1 MDPIL
6 DKAVEAVA
14 AKGKDK
20 ATALAIARVAKKM
33 CDDLGTGNDEA
44 TVVEKAVELCD
55 TMGEA
60 KYELDTFDLPGQE
73 IFAAGSWNGDT
84 YTEQNLEDIAQAF
97 RETQATWGVPVKLS
111 HDHPS
116 HLPAV
121 GWVENVRRVGRKL
134 MADFKRVP
142 KKIYDLIKAGG
153 YRGKSA
159 EVFWNVKVNGKT
171 YPYLLKAVAILGVDP
186 KAVQSINDLVALYGA
201 AGGHTQKAYEGAGES
216 KSYDLG
222 DDTKEEGKMEEL
234 KAKLAEAEKNY
245 AEATEKVKGLEADL
259 AKAKTAFDEQLVR
272 ATEVEGK
279 LKAYAEA
286 ETAKAIE
293 ATVNK
298 LIADA
303 KLAPAKKD
311 YAVALL
317 KGLKTTGEKQYKLN
331 DKEYSLEQIALEL
344 LNDGKVELNT
354 EENSEVGERQAA
366 DLDGKAKDYMAKH
379 EGVSYKDALRAVAP
393 TGK

>member
-6 DKAVEAVA
+6 DKAVEAVV

-20 ATALAIARVAKKM
+20 ASALAIARMAKKM
-33 CDDLGTGNDEA
+33 CDDLGVGNDEA
-44 TVVEKAVELCD
+44 AVVGKAVEMCD
-55 TMGEA
+55 TMGDK
-60 KYELDTFDLPGQE
+60 KYELDVFDLPSQE
-73 IFAAGSWNGDT
+73 IFASGKWNGDN
-84 YTEQNLEDIAQAF
+84 YTDEDLESMAQAF
-97 RETQATWGVPVKLS
+97 RETSQTWGVPVKLS

-121 GWVENVRRVGRKL
+121 GWVENVRRVGAKL
-134 MADFKRVP
+134 LADFKRVP

-159 EVFWNVKVNGKT
+159 EVFWNVKVNDKT

-201 AGGHTQKAYEGAGES
+201 AGGHTMKAYEGAGES

-222 DDTKEEGKMEEL
+222 DDIKEEAQMEEL

-245 AEATEKVKGLEADL
+245 AEATEKVKGLETEL
-259 AKAKTAFDEQLVR
+259 GKAKAAHDEQLKR
-272 ATEVEGK
+272 AVDAEGK
-279 LKAYAEA
+279 LTAYAEA
-286 ETAKAIE
+286 ETARNIE

-298 LIADA
+298 LIDDA

-317 KGLKTTGEKQYKLN
+317 KGLKSTAEKKYTFN
-331 DKEYSLEQIALEL
+331 EKEYSLEQIALEL
-344 LNDGKVELNT
+344 LESGKVDLNT

-366 DLDGKAKDYMAKH
+366 DLDGKAKEYMAKH
-379 EGVSYKDALRAVAP
+379 EGMSYKDALRAVAP

>member
-6 DKAVEAVA
+6 DKVIEAVT
-14 AKGKDK
+14 AKGKDR
-20 ATALAIARVAKKM
+20 ATALAIARMAKKM
-33 CDDLGTGNDEA
+33 CDDIGTGGDEA
-44 TVVEKAVELCD
+44 AVVGKAVEMCD
-55 TMGEA
+55 QMGEKA
-60 KYELDTFDLPGQE
+60 FELETFDLPGQE

-84 YTEQNLEDIAQAF
+84 YTEQNLEDMAQAF
-97 RETQATWGVPVKLS
+97 RETSATWGVPVKLS

-134 MADFKRVP
+134 MADFKKVP
-142 KKIYDLIKAGG
+142 KKIYELVKAGG

-159 EVFWNVKVNGKT
+159 EIYWNAKVNGKS

-201 AGGHTQKAYEGAGES
+201 AGGHTSKAYEGAGDS

-234 KAKLAEAEKNY
+234 KAKLAEAEKKY
-245 AEATEKVKGLEADL
+245 AEAIEKVNGLETEL
-259 AKAKTAFDEQLVR
+259 GKAKAAHDEQLKR
-272 ATEVEGK
+272 AVDAEGK
-279 LKAYAEA
+279 IRAYAEA
-286 ETAKAIE
+286 EVAKNIE
-293 ATVNK
+293 ATVSK
-298 LIADA
+298 LIDDA
-303 KLAPAKKD
+303 KLAPARKE

-317 KGLKTTGEKQYKLN
+317 KGLKSTEEKKYKFA

-344 LNDGKVELNT
+344 LGDGRVELSQD
-354 EENSEVGERQAA
+354 ENSEVGERLAA

-379 EGVSYKDALRAVAP
+379 EGLSYKDALRAVAP